1 MKRKYNTLSRLAVLL
16 CLLNMSNLKAS
27 AQNGS
32 YIPLLQDGKA
42 WYSSCPDPLPGMNR
56 AYYEKADG
64 DTLINGETFKK
75 LCDAAG
81 KVTFVLREED
91 GKIYDGSGRI
101 LMDFS
106 LHAPQTFY
114 GSSDIDNFG
123 LYVCTEDTILVD
135 GRAYPR
141 KEMAEHNYGNTHYSA
156 DYWVEGIGSTYGLD
170 PVSEIEVTRPS
181 YVLDSCMQD
190 GKLLFTRNDFMRAP
204 GSDCQWVQTTY
215 TVDNGG
221 NGEIHF
227 IAKGR
232 NTYATIGTEDIAGK
246 TYQRVYDCTHS
257 QSSDKSPDQRYKYL
271 FLMRSEDGRML
282 AEAESFRTAFP
293 NAAQM
298 FPEDGIDLVLYDY
311 NAKLG
316 DAYLGHDTIR
326 VVAAGDTVLTDGAP
340 RRTLTLSTGHQLVEG
355 IGCTNAMGSL
365 FGYLAYPTVKNE
377 DRSEFTVLENYY
389 NSEGHRVYVKTS
401 EEAYNT
407 ITAGV
412 QTVAPSVSAVD
423 DTVYDLQGRRLAAA
437 KLPKGIYVRQGHKF
451 VVR

>member
-1 MKRKYNTLSRLAVLL
+1 MNRKYKSLSRLVVLL
-16 CLLNMSNLKAS
+16 CLLDMSVVKAS
-27 AQNGS
+27 AQNGF

-56 AYYEKADG
+56 TYYEKVDG
-64 DTLINGETFKK
+64 DTLINGETYKK

-81 KVTFVLREED
+81 KVTSVLREVD
-91 GKIYDGSGRI
+91 GKIYDGSARI
-101 LMDFS
+101 LLDFS

-156 DYWVEGIGSTYGLD
+156 DYWVEGIGSTFGLD
-170 PVSEIEVTRPS
+170 PVFEIEVTRPS

-204 GSDCQWVQTTY
+204 GSDRQWVQTTY

-227 IAKGR
+227 IAKER
-232 NTYATIGTEDIAGK
+232 YTYAAIGTEEIAGN
-246 TYQRVYDCTHS
+246 TYQRVYDCIRSHS
-257 QSSDKSPDQRYKYL
+257 ADKSPDQRYKYL
-271 FLMRSEDGRML
+271 FALRNEGNRVL
-282 AEAESFRTAFP
+282 ADAECFRTAFP
-293 NAAQM
+293 NAARM
-298 FPEDGIDLVLYDY
+298 YPEDGTDLVLYDY
-311 NAKLG
+311 GAQPG
-316 DAYLGHDTIR
+316 DAYLDHDTIR
-326 VVAAGDTVLTDGAP
+326 VVATSDTVLADGAT
-340 RRTLTLSTGHQLVEG
+340 RRMLTLSTGHQLVEG
-355 IGCTNAMGSL
+355 IGCINTTGSP
-365 FGYLAYPTVKNE
+365 FGYLACPILNNDE
-377 DRSEFTVLENYY
+377 RPEFTVLENYY
-389 NSEGHRVYVKTS
+389 DSEGHRVYVQS
-401 EEAYNT
+401 CEAAYNT

-412 QTVAPSVSAVD
+412 QTVVSAVSAVD
-423 DTVYDLQGRRLAAA
+423 DAVYDLQGRRVAAA
-437 KLPKGIYVRQGHKF
+437 KLPKGIYVRQGRKF